1 VNLLKVLR
9 GRCGSGTL
17 TAALREKQDA
27 PHICGLHKPA
37 SGADETVM
45 IPQTSLREEKQAAP
59 RICGLHK
66 PALGADETVLI
77 PQTSLREEKQAA
89 PA

>member
-1 VNLLKVLR
+1 
-9 GRCGSGTL
+9 
-17 TAALREKQDA
+17 
-27 PHICGLHKPA
+27 
-37 SGADETVM
+37 M
-45 IPQTSLREEKQAAP
+45 ILQTSLREEKQAAP